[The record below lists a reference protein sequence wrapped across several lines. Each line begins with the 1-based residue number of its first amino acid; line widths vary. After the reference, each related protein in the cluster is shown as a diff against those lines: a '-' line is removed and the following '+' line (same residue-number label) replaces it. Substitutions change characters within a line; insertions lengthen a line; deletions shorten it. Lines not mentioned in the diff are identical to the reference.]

1 MLNLKLKTTKLTNKY
16 SQYLLNKFSE
26 IKSNRF
32 ISIQSTYTSVCLF
45 DGV

>member
-16 SQYLLNKFSE
+16 LQYLLIKFIE

>member
-1 MLNLKLKTTKLTNKY
+1 MINLKLKTTKLTNKY
-16 SQYLLNKFSE
+16 SKYLLNKFSE